1 MSNLTFSNW
10 TSGFKAGLTAQ
21 QFQAFQALIQ
31 TSPLL
36 VDLLNTFSKEGGSVD
51 ASGGVSTY
59 FSPEQISASLRKDI
73 CQKSRV
79 QSTPTT
85 YSRSIVSAQKK
96 CTHIRQRRSVD
107 PDLRSARC
115 DGLGASRSLREG
127 LPVAPVSVT
136 PPRHRR
142 AST

>member
-85 YSRSIVSAQKK
+85 YSRSIVSAQKNALISGNDARW
-96 CTHIRQRRSVD
+96 IRIFVRHAAMDSAPVD
-107 PDLRSARC
+107 PFEKGCQLRRC
-115 DGLGASRSLREG
+115 Q
-127 LPVAPVSVT
+127 
-136 PPRHRR
+136 
-142 AST
+142 